1 MDSTVAIVV
10 FVVAFAL
17 IVSER
22 VHRTTV
28 ALAGGVVMLVVGLEG
43 YGQHEAFA
51 AIDLNVIFLLVG
63 MMVIVNVLSRTGIFQ
78 LLSVRAAKIARGNG
92 VGLLLLLSLVTAV
105 LSAFLDNVTT
115 VVLMVPVTLILAE
128 TLNIRAAPLLIAEAL
143 ASNVGGAATLVGDP
157 PNILIASAADLTFV
171 EFAAN
176 MAPLSVLTLALG
188 LATVAVLARRELSVS
203 EEARAAISSID
214 ESRMI
219 EDPRLLRLCL
229 PVLALTIVGFLF
241 HGALDLEP
249 ATIALAGAA
258 LLLLVTRRDPHE
270 ALREVEWSTIF
281 FFVGLFMMVGGLET
295 VGVLADV
302 AEFVADLSGR
312 DPTGTS
318 LLLLWVS
325 GVLSG
330 VVDNIPYTT
339 ATIPV
344 VADLNTQ
351 IDAGDTLWWAL
362 AMGADFGGNLTI
374 VGASANVLVAN
385 LAARGGNPISF
396 LEFARYGVPVTLLSL
411 LLSSLYLWL
420 RYLS

>member
-63 MMVIVNVLSRTGIFQ
+63 MMVIVNVLSRTGVFQ

-115 VVLMVPVTLILAE
+115 VVLIVPVTLILAE
-128 TLNIRAAPLLIAEAL
+128 TLGIRAAPLLIAEAL
-143 ASNVGGAATLVGDP
+143 ASNIGGAATLVGDP
-157 PNILIASAADLTFV
+157 PNILIASAADLTFA

-176 MAPLSVLTLALG
+176 MALLSALTPALG
-188 LATVAVLARRELSVS
+188 LGAVAVLARRELRVS
-203 EEARAAISSID
+203 EEARQAINSID
-214 ESRMI
+214 KSRMI

-241 HGALDLEP
+241 HVALDPEP
-249 ATIALAGAA
+249 APIALAGAA
-258 LLLLVTRRDPHE
+258 LLLLVPRRDPHE
-270 ALREVEWSTIF
+270 ALREV
-281 FFVGLFMMVGGLET
+281 
-295 VGVLADV
+295 
-302 AEFVADLSGR
+302 
-312 DPTGTS
+312 
-318 LLLLWVS
+318 
-325 GVLSG
+325 
-330 VVDNIPYTT
+330 
-339 ATIPV
+339 
-344 VADLNTQ
+344 
-351 IDAGDTLWWAL
+351 
-362 AMGADFGGNLTI
+362 
-374 VGASANVLVAN
+374 
-385 LAARGGNPISF
+385 
-396 LEFARYGVPVTLLSL
+396 
-411 LLSSLYLWL
+411 
-420 RYLS
+420 